1 MGRPLNKRH
10 FGSLSNENP
19 DKSIK
24 CNFHDGTAIR
34 QDRNILKQ
42 VSRNKYVCKNNTTGS
57 NSSVTTIEAEVTAG
71 TAFVC
76 TNVNVAT
83 GSLTAGQMNIIGF
96 TAGGNAVRVKR
107 LTAHFAYDWSDNRYT
122 WTVDDDST
130 STQLTLVAA

>member
-34 QDRNILKQ
+34 QDRVILKQ
-42 VSRNKYVCKNNTTGS
+42 VSRNKYACKNNTTGT
-57 NSSVTTIEAEVTAG
+57 NTAITSVEAEITAG

-76 TNVNVAT
+76 TNVDVAT
-83 GSLTAGQMNIIGF
+83 GSLTSGQMNIIGV
-96 TAGGNAVRVKR
+96 TGGGTAVRVKR
-107 LTAHFAYDWSDNRYT
+107 LTAHYAYDWSDNRYT
-122 WTVDDDST
+122 WVVDDDST
-130 STQLTLVAA
+130 STQLTLTAV

>member
-34 QDRNILKQ
+34 QDRAILKQ
-42 VSRNKYVCKNNTTGS
+42 VSRNKYACKNNTTGT
-57 NSSVTTIEAEVTAG
+57 NFSVTSVEAEITAG

-76 TNVNVAT
+76 TNVDVAT
-83 GSLTAGQMNIIGF
+83 GSLTAGQMNIIGAVVG
-96 TAGGNAVRVKR
+96 AGAVRVKR
-107 LTAHFAYDWSDNRYT
+107 LTAHYAYDWNDNRYT
-122 WTVDDDST
+122 WVVDDDST
-130 STQLTLVAA
+130 STQLTLTAV